1 MQTTKILLMLIAIV
15 LTSGHGA
22 PVRAGPVAQL
32 LLTNTEADGL
42 PGGIKSLNLNT
53 GAILGFLVPEDFPN
67 NGNLWP
73 VDAMAPGPN
82 RTILVAQS
90 ADDTIKQYDEFG
102 NFVSQFVSGQA
113 VNNIRSIVRSPDGLF
128 LFTSDWAHDNVHRFK
143 FSTGAPAPNA
153 GDPDGEFIP
162 GMQPPPDLDL
172 PQAMAILSTGELL
185 IADIGQVKLMKY
197 DPATG
202 SVIGPFVPNPAE
214 DLNGATVRD
223 IDVLPNGD
231 VVVAVAGSGNN
242 VRTYSSAGVLDATRT
257 FSFHTPN
264 GVHVLPN
271 GNYLVTSGSSF
282 GQGKGLFLVNPATG
296 AILQTI
302 DNLRSYGALE
312 LITLVDAVPT
322 CSTTGDGDVD
332 QNGVVDGRD
341 IAGFVN
347 LLTSG
352 SGGPPD
358 PDFCAADL
366 DGDNDVTPADVDP
379 FVQALVGP

>member
-1 MQTTKILLMLIAIV
+1 MFAVRSRALIVVAVVAFFGTT
-15 LTSGHGA
+15 
-22 PVRAGPVAQL
+22 VRAGTPTQL

-42 PGGIKSLNLNT
+42 PAGIKSLDLST

-73 VDAMAPGPN
+73 VEAMAPGPN

-90 ADDTIKQYDEFG
+90 VDDTVKQYDEFG
-102 NFVSQFVSGQA
+102 NFISLFISGQA
-113 VNNIRSIVRSPDGLF
+113 VNNIRSIVRSPDGEF
-128 LFTSDWAHDNVHRFK
+128 LFTSDFAHDDVHRFS
-143 FSTGAPAPNA
+143 FFTGTPAPNA
-153 GDPDGEFIP
+153 GDPDGQFIP

-197 DPATG
+197 NPTTG
-202 SVIGPFVPNPAE
+202 AVIGPFVPNPAE

-231 VVVAVAGSGNN
+231 VVVTVAGGGNN

-257 FSFHTPN
+257 FSFNTPN

-282 GQGKGLFLVNPATG
+282 GQGRGLFLVNPTTG

-312 LITLVDAVPT
+312 LITLVAAVPT
-322 CSTTGDGDVD
+322 CPAAGDGDVD
-332 QNGVVDGRD
+332 QNGLVDGRD

-352 SGGPPD
+352 SGNPPD
-358 PDFCAADL
+358 SDFCAADL
-366 DGDNDVTPADVDP
+366 DGDNDVTLADVDP